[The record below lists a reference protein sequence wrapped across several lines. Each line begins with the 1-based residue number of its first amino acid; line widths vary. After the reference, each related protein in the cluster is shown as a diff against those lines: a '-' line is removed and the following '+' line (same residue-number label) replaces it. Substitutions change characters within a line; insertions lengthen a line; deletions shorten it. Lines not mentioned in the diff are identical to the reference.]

1 MVIKV
6 ILFLLMLI
14 ISYLL
19 LEQIIKYNI
28 PKKINN
34 YLNVKNEKYYNELLK
49 YYEKNKKIKLKNKLN
64 FINKINIKLDRA
76 GIKISL
82 LINPI
87 TIIFLSFLCFVLSY
101 IIAFNFFNI
110 IMLSLIISLP
120 TFFIPLVIIDFI
132 GNYKLE
138 KIEKIFLNFLM
149 QLKNYTK
156 INNDIVYA
164 MSEVKT
170 IEPLQSYIKT
180 FLIEINSGI
189 KFEKAIENL
198 KEKIDVEVFKSF
210 LSNIEHCYLYGGSFT
225 KLIDKSYKIIG
236 DIQKE
241 KNMRIQET
249 KSARFVLYIL
259 IILNLFIYITNIK
272 NNNENYMIMQKTVL
286 GNLIL
291 YWNFISAWILLLLAN
306 KVKKLDY

>member
-101 IIAFNFFNI
+101 RIAFNFFNI
-110 IMLSLIISLP
+110 IMLPLIISLP